1 MITIKNGYILE
12 DGSLV
17 QKDLYIENGK
27 IVNIGLNLEV
37 IGEEVDALGGF
48 IMPGATDVHVH
59 LREPGFSYKET
70 IKTGTMASLKAV

>member
-37 IGEEVDALGGF
+37 IGEEVDALRSEE
-48 IMPGATDVHVH
+48 HV
-59 LREPGFSYKET
+59 
-70 IKTGTMASLKAV
+70 